1 MPLLNLSLALI
12 YSAVD
17 LYIEAVRMSA
27 AVRSKSKVY
36 IVQSSQALESI
47 SSRKEA
53 KLYLLFMIVA
63 EKRLS
68 DCYLNEVNFI

>member
-1 MPLLNLSLALI
+1 MPLLLLCEVLI

-17 LYIEAVRMSA
+17 LFSKVARMSA
-27 AVRSKSKVY
+27 VVRSKSKVY
-36 IVQSSQALESI
+36 KVQSSQVSESI

-53 KLYLLFMIVA
+53 KLYLLFVVVA

-68 DCYLNEVNFI
+68 NGNLNEVNFI